1 MTHLVPGHTDI
12 RAGGWVGR
20 LPAPWRP
27 YALLMRLDRPIGAWL
42 LVLPGLWGI
51 ALALPLMAVAKV
63 LLAQL
68 YIEDTLH
75 EEAEG

>member
-1 MTHLVPGHTDI
+1 VI
-12 RAGGWVGR
+12 F
-20 LPAPWRP
+20 
-27 YALLMRLDRPIGAWL
+27 
-42 LVLPGLWGI
+42 GLWGI

-75 EEAEG
+75 EETED